1 MTDDL
6 FDRLSADLKPV
17 KPMRLWP
24 LWLMAGAGLL
34 VAALFVIFVYGPR
47 PEMVALG
54 HGAWP
59 AAFIVIGKPLLFL
72 ITGLSALWSIG
83 GLVRPEGRLRP
94 VTLAPVILL
103 VLLVLALF
111 AVQFATDGP
120 AKVAKSLDGG
130 DMLCFETIVG
140 GGAIGFGL
148 LWALWLRKAATSSP
162 VTLGALSGL
171 AAASLMA
178 AAYAIHCNMDAPVY
192 ILLIYGAA
200 VGLFTAVAALFGRRL
215 FRW

>member
-1 MTDDL
+1 MTDAFLDKL
-6 FDRLSADLKPV
+6 AADLKPV

-24 LWLMAGAGLL
+24 LWLMAGAGLGL
-34 VAALFVIFVYGPR
+34 AALFVIFVYGPR
-47 PEMVALG
+47 QEMTALG
-54 HGAWP
+54 HGVWP
-59 AAFIVIGKPLLFL
+59 AAFVVIGKPLLFL
-72 ITGLSALWSIG
+72 ITGVSALWSIG
-83 GLVRPEGRLRP
+83 GLIRPEGRLRP
-94 VTLAPVILL
+94 LTLAPVALL

-111 AVQFATDGP
+111 VAQFITDGP

-130 DMLCFETIVG
+130 DMLCFETIVV
-140 GGAIGFGL
+140 GGAIGFAL
-148 LWALWLRKAATSSP
+148 LWGLWLRKAATAAP

-200 VGLFTAVAALFGRRL
+200 VAVFTGVSALAGRRL
-215 FRW
+215 FKW

>member
-1 MTDDL
+1 MTDAFLDKL
-6 FDRLSADLKPV
+6 AADLKPV

-24 LWLMAGAGLL
+24 LWLMAGAGL
-34 VAALFVIFVYGPR
+34 VIAALFVIFVYGPR
-47 PEMVALG
+47 QEMTALG
-54 HGAWP
+54 HGVWP
-59 AAFIVIGKPLLFL
+59 AAFVVIGKPLLFL
-72 ITGLSALWSIG
+72 ITGVSALWSIG
-83 GLVRPEGRLRP
+83 GLIRPQGRLRP
-94 VTLAPVILL
+94 LTLAPVALL
-103 VLLVLALF
+103 VLLVLVLF

-140 GGAIGFGL
+140 GGAIGFAL
-148 LWALWLRKAATSSP
+148 LWGLWLRKAATAAP

-200 VGLFTAVAALFGRRL
+200 VAVFTGVSALAGRRL
-215 FRW
+215 FKW